1 MYGRFKQKQHP
12 RPEKHVWGHTAISDL
27 ADHQIPRRLRARAMV
42 VHYLAKDGRRR
53 VKGGSDLKRS
63 QAYPAQTLHWN
74 LLPILGVG
82 LAYCC
87 FYINEFFIKRDHGR
101 KIPCLFSFGQGLGL
115 LWVLSEHGMLPGL
128 PNTLFGFCVLR
139 GLLKTSWMKVIGLT
153 SFGLML
159 QTWSLSLHT
168 FPSSHVKLCCFS
180 CLRHESLQFEIWHC
194 VKSTLCHSTV
204 QIDVFL
210 CVNWPLQTLSRG
222 YTVKTGLWVV
232 CLQKA

>member
-87 FYINEFFIKRDHGR
+87 FYKWVFHQKRSWSENSMFVFLWPR
-101 KIPCLFSFGQGLGL
+101 FG
-115 LWVLSEHGMLPGL
+115 VALSAIRTRHAARIAKHAIR
-128 PNTLFGFCVLR
+128 FLR
-139 GLLKTSWMKVIGLT
+139 TARTTQTSWMKVIGLT

-210 CVNWPLQTLSRG
+210 CINWPLQTLSRG